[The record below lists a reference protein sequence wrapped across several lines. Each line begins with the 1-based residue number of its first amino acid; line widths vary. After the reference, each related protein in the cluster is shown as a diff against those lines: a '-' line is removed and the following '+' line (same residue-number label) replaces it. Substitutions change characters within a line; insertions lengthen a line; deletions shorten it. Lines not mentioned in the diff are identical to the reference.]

1 MGPVVNPFWSVRAR
15 DEAALQN
22 SRPVDLPVPSGDE
35 ADLDQVLEG
44 GTSVQVGP
52 GEATSLEETRGRS
65 GKGQGSDGA
74 GRERFSTPA
83 SWQDGR
89 TQGQLGSGLGSVKQE
104 LPKRTEGEMPPDDG
118 GQSLFGGS
126 VTEENGF
133 QRALEKEMVER
144 LHQENVQLKFE
155 MEQLKRIQAMAEGG
169 TTTTSWSEVSIP
181 GEGIPPPPPRSRS
194 PTRRCLQKQEEKFTP
209 QGTRVP
215 DTPPPSDDATLPA
228 VPPWPWGTDGYEKSE
243 MDGPCQRSWGPS
255 LRGGVRYLSREG
267 RPRQQ
272 RDWLE
277 IGVPSKEI

>member
-89 TQGQLGSGLGSVKQE
+89 TQGQLGSGSGSVKQE

-133 QRALEKEMVER
+133 QRALEKEMGRKTTPRECPIEIR
-144 LHQENVQLKFE
+144 D
-155 MEQLKRIQAMAEGG
+155 G
-169 TTTTSWSEVSIP
+169 TTEEDSGNGGRWNYNYVVVGGFNSWRGNTTSTSEV
-181 GEGIPPPPPRSRS
+181 
-194 PTRRCLQKQEEKFTP
+194 
-209 QGTRVP
+209 
-215 DTPPPSDDATLPA
+215 
-228 VPPWPWGTDGYEKSE
+228 
-243 MDGPCQRSWGPS
+243 
-255 LRGGVRYLSREG
+255 
-267 RPRQQ
+267 
-272 RDWLE
+272 
-277 IGVPSKEI
+277 KESYT